1 MSVPF
6 DPANGL
12 IVVSAR
18 LTGPTGS
25 TVARLALD
33 TGATESVISVAPLV
47 FIGYDP
53 ALAADLVQ
61 VTTGS
66 GVDFAPRVR
75 LERIAALGQV
85 RTDFPVLSHTL
96 PPSAGV
102 DGLLGLD
109 FFRGKVLTIDFEK
122 GEVSLTPQCSL
133 VPEPCYERSVAL
145 PLCSARYLATWAAYL
160 SLNVFKYAI
169 NRAESCPH
177 CSDIRTL
184 LSRISAMTVSV
195 VVIAL

>member
-12 IVVSAR
+12 IVVSAK
-18 LTGPTGS
+18 LTGPTGN

-33 TGATESVISVAPLV
+33 TGATGSLICAAPLV

-53 ALAADLVQ
+53 ALVADLAQ

-66 GVDFAPRVR
+66 GVEFAPLVR

-85 RTDFPVLSHTL
+85 RTGFSVLCHTL

-109 FFRGKVLTIDFEK
+109 FFRGKVLTVDFAK
-122 GEVSLTPQCSL
+122 GEVSLTP
-133 VPEPCYERSVAL
+133 
-145 PLCSARYLATWAAYL
+145 
-160 SLNVFKYAI
+160 
-169 NRAESCPH
+169 
-177 CSDIRTL
+177 
-184 LSRISAMTVSV
+184 
-195 VVIAL
+195 